1 MRASLQHEMQ
11 RKCHFQEKKLLH
23 FRRRANETEDKARIQ
38 GRGKN
43 IWSRLEGMTSTMR
56 GPSELG

>member
-43 IWSRLEGMTSTMR
+43 I
-56 GPSELG
+56 